1 MPLSD
6 ILGIAMCLLMLGG
19 VVMTQLEGGLG
30 TWLLVSWVGIP
41 AFFLLAGLLAN
52 SHGLLFGA
60 AVMIGVYAFRRA

>member
-30 TWLLVSWVGIP
+30 TWLLVSWIAIP
-41 AFFLLAGLLAN
+41 AFFL
-52 SHGLLFGA
+52 
-60 AVMIGVYAFRRA
+60 